1 MENRVNNH
9 DHFTAFQAYY
19 RHDIK
24 AYIKLTCGHCRGTLL
39 HKHFFHYLSTWVSWL
54 SSLILSLL
62 LNKDRKQ
69 YINPVVLEAGFL
81 TRVKKNS
88 SHENKTKTGI
98 TKHLYQTN
106 ENKSTQKAQHSCP
119 QINSLE

>member
-81 TRVKKNS
+81 SRVKKIP
-88 SHENKTKTGI
+88 HMKTKQRQVSLNTYI
-98 TKHLYQTN
+98 KPM
-106 ENKSTQKAQHSCP
+106 KIKAHKKP
-119 QINSLE
+119 NIPVLR